1 MSHKLETQLE
11 QIQTILEVN
20 KLAQKDVLTLAEAS
34 KFAGLSKSFL
44 YKLTS
49 QRQIPFYKLGV
60 KLIYFKKSDL
70 EAYLLSNRQAPIHE
84 IEAGA
89 TLLIRETG
97 KGESKQREVKPT
109 GNATLLKHVNHF

>member
-1 MSHKLETQLE
+1 MNHKLETQLE

-34 KFAGLSKSFL
+34 KFTGLSKSFL

-70 EAYLLSNRQAPIHE
+70 EAYLLSNRQAPTYE
-84 IEAGA
+84 IVNKPA
-89 TLLIRETG
+89 LLIRESIMEPSRIR
-97 KGESKQREVKPT
+97 KASPSRNAQRLNQ
-109 GNATLLKHVNHF
+109 GNQD